1 MMFLLAVLSFLQ
13 MTVIPGFLVL
23 SYFRLTLES
32 KLQTLLYTFALSL
45 LINYLLVLS
54 LTTAGI
60 YKPITIYIILL
71 IEILLL
77 LYYFTKHNTIV
88 VNFKDYLTRFITF
101 WETKPFFYKL
111 LFVLSIIMIGIFFYF
126 FISRIKAVFY
136 LNDPVLAWNR
146 FTLDWYH
153 NHFPVHTWR
162 YPQLI
167 PTNWSVAYIIMQNPD
182 IQFIP
187 RNIMAFFPIG
197 TTVLFLDLALCKKE
211 SSYLLALLFY
221 GTIIIYLYRP
231 AFIVGGYADLAVS
244 FFAFLSFYALYS
256 ADKPAVFDVK
266 SCIFSVVFASG
277 AAVTKQIGFYIL
289 FYILAWN
296 LWLIYKHKLQPRK
309 RVIKIILLLV
319 LFILIIVGPWYVY
332 KEIQIA
338 KGIESSELS
347 MLTQK
352 QHGNRTSY
360 GERLIYGFK
369 RIVNARGIPNVE
381 FFLYGGLFLILLSL
395 FHKRIR
401 NITLFIV
408 FPFTLI
414 WVFLFS
420 YDYRNLTLAFP
431 FMALAMA
438 CGFDFLAKIPIC
450 RPGKRPPKSKIAET
464 AAKGSLKKW
473 QNLRLPTYNLLILPL
488 AGVIIALLVLLNFTL
503 FKKELIIKNQ
513 LTQLKNIGDIRLNE
527 KLYQYYEQNGFAG
540 RVFSR
545 YPYFKYL
552 PVLRDYWAPE
562 RQDHNV
568 HYFLDTYG
576 RPNKESVRQVKKKL
590 ETGEYKLLFKH
601 QQYLFIKVK

>member
-1 MMFLLAVLSFLQ
+1 VLSFLQ

-23 SYFRLTLES
+23 SYSRITLES
-32 KLQTLLYTFALSL
+32 KLQSLLYTFALSL
-45 LINYLLVLS
+45 LINYLLVFS
-54 LTTAGI
+54 LTAAGI
-60 YKPITIYIILL
+60 YKPIIIYVILS

-77 LYYFTKHNTIV
+77 LYYFSKHNQMV
-88 VNFKDYLTRFITF
+88 LNLKDYLTRFIKF

-111 LFVLSIIMIGIFFYF
+111 LFVLSIVMMGLFFYF

-167 PTNWSVAYIIMQNPD
+167 PTNWSIAYIIMQNPD

-197 TTVLFLDLALCKKE
+197 ATALFLDLALRTKK
-211 SSYLLALLFY
+211 STYLLALLFY
-221 GTIIIYLYRP
+221 GTIIVYLYRP
-231 AFIVGGYADLAVS
+231 AFIVGGYADIAVS

-256 ADKPAVFDVK
+256 AKEDVFDLK
-266 SCIFSVVFASG
+266 RCLFSVVFASA

-296 LWLIYKHKLQPRK
+296 LWIIYKNKTMPGK
-309 RVIKIILLLV
+309 KIIKVLLSMV
-319 LFILIIVGPWYVY
+319 LFTIIIVGPWYVY

-338 KGIESSELS
+338 GGMEKSELS
-347 MLTQK
+347 MLTQR
-352 QHGNRTSY
+352 QHGNRTTF
-360 GERLIYGFK
+360 GERFIYGFE
-369 RIVNARGIPNVE
+369 RIVNARGIPGVE
-381 FFLYGGLFLILLSL
+381 FFIYGGLILLLLSL
-395 FHKRIR
+395 AHKQIR
-401 NITLFIV
+401 YITLFIV
-408 FPFTLI
+408 FPFTSM

-431 FMALAMA
+431 FIALAMA
-438 CGFDFLAKIPIC
+438 YGFHLPAKKFIP
-450 RPGKRPPKSKIAET
+450 RLGKKPAKPIMTET
-464 AAKGSLKKW
+464 TPI
-473 QNLRLPTYNLLILPL
+473 NHRLPRFRISILPL
-488 AGVIIALLVLLNFTL
+488 AVVITALSVLLNFTI

-513 LTQLKNIGDIRLNE
+513 LTQLKNIGDIRLNK
-527 KLYQYYEQNGFAG
+527 KLYRYYDENGFPG
-540 RVFSR
+540 KVFSR

-562 RQDHNV
+562 RQESSV
-568 HYFLDTYG
+568 HYFLDTFN
-576 RPNKESVRQVKKKL
+576 RPDKESVRQVKKKL
-590 ETGEYKLLFKH
+590 KTGEYILLFKH
-601 QQYLFIKVK
+601 NEYLFIKIK

>member
-13 MTVIPGFLVL
+13 MIFIPGFLVL
-23 SYFRLTLES
+23 SYFRLTPES
-32 KLQTLLYTFALSL
+32 KLQALLYTFTLSL
-45 LINYLLVLS
+45 LINYLLVFS
-54 LTTAGI
+54 LTAAGI
-60 YKPITIYIILL
+60 YKPIIIYIILS

-77 LYYFTKHNTIV
+77 FYYFTKHNQIV
-88 VNFKDYLTRFITF
+88 LNLKNYLTRFITF
-101 WETKPFFYKL
+101 WETKSFFYKL
-111 LFVLSIIMIGIFFYF
+111 LFVLSILIMGIFSYF

-146 FTLDWYH
+146 YTLDWYH

-167 PTNWSVAYIIMQNPD
+167 PTNWSIAYIIMQNPN

-197 TTVLFLDLALCKKE
+197 TTILFMDLALRKKD
-211 SSYLLALLFY
+211 SAYLLALLFY

-231 AFIVGGYADLAVS
+231 AFIVGGYADIAVS

-256 ADKPAVFDVK
+256 NRKEGVFDIK
-266 SCIFSVVFASG
+266 RCLFSVVFASA

-289 FYILAWN
+289 FFMLAWN
-296 LWLIYKHKLQPRK
+296 LWIIYKNKTLPGK
-309 RVIKIILLLV
+309 RIIKALLLMV
-319 LFILIIVGPWYVY
+319 LLTGIIVGPWYVY

-338 KGIESSELS
+338 KGIEKSEFSL
-347 MLTQK
+347 LTQK

-360 GERLIYGFK
+360 GERFIYGFK

-381 FFLYGGLFLILLSL
+381 FFIYGIIFLILLSL
-395 FHKRIR
+395 FQKRIR
-401 NITLFIV
+401 YITVFIV

-431 FMALAMA
+431 FMALSMA
-438 CGFDFLAKIPIC
+438 YGFDFLVKKLLC
-450 RPGKRPPKSKIAET
+450 RPGKRLPKSKIAET
-464 AAKGSLKKW
+464 VPKRSMIKW
-473 QNLRLPTYNLLILPL
+473 QNLRLPTYHISILPL
-488 AGVIIALLVLLNFTL
+488 TCGIIALLVLLNFTI

-527 KLYQYYEQNGFAG
+527 KLYRYYEENGFEG
-540 RVFSR
+540 SVFSR

-552 PVLRDYWAPE
+552 PVLGDYWAPE

-568 HYFLDTYG
+568 HYFLDTFG
-576 RPNKESVRQVKKKL
+576 RPNKESVRLVKKKL
-590 ETGEYKLLFKH
+590 KTGEYTLLFKH
-601 QQYLFIKVK
+601 KEYLFIKIK

>member
-1 MMFLLAVLSFLQ
+1 MFLLAVLSFLQ

-23 SYFRLTLES
+23 SYFHFTLES
-32 KLQTLLYTFALSL
+32 KLQALLYTFALSL
-45 LINYLLVLS
+45 LFNYLLVLS

-60 YKPITIYIILL
+60 YKPIIIYTILS

-77 LYYFTKHNTIV
+77 LYYFTKRSKIV
-88 VNFKDYLTRFITF
+88 LNFKDYLTGFKTF

-111 LFVLSIIMIGIFFYF
+111 LFVLSMVMIGIFFYF

-167 PTNWSVAYIIMQNPD
+167 PTNWSIAYIIMQNPD
-182 IQFIP
+182 IQFVP
-187 RNIMAFFPIG
+187 RNIMAFSPIG
-197 TTVLFLDLALCKKE
+197 TTALFLDLALRKKE
-211 SSYLLALLFY
+211 STYLLALLFY

-231 AFIVGGYADLAVS
+231 AFIVGGYADIAVS

-256 ADKPAVFDVK
+256 ANKEGVFDIK
-266 SCIFSVVFASG
+266 PCLFSVAFASA

-289 FYILAWN
+289 FFILAWN
-296 LWLIYKHKLQPRK
+296 LGIIYKNKSLSKK
-309 RVIKIILLLV
+309 RTIKVLLSIILLTG
-319 LFILIIVGPWYVY
+319 IIVGPWYVY

-338 KGIESSELS
+338 KGIEKSELS

-381 FFLYGGLFLILLSL
+381 FFIYGGLFLMLLSL

-401 NITLFIV
+401 YITLFIV

-431 FMALAMA
+431 FMALSMA
-438 CGFDFLAKIPIC
+438 YGFDFLAKKFIS
-450 RPGKRPPKSKIAET
+450 RPGKKPPKHGIPET
-464 AAKGSLKKW
+464 APKVSLIKW
-473 QNLRLPTYNLLILPL
+473 QNLRLPKYNISILPL
-488 AGVIIALLVLLNFTL
+488 AGVITALLVLLNFTI
-503 FKKELIIKNQ
+503 FKKESIIKNQ

-527 KLYQYYEQNGFAG
+527 KLYRYYEENGLAG

-545 YPYFKYL
+545 YPYYKYL

-562 RQDHNV
+562 RQDNNV
-568 HYFLDTYG
+568 HYFLDTFS
-576 RPNKESVRQVKKKL
+576 RPDKESVKLVKKKL
-590 ETGEYKLLFKH
+590 KTGEYTLLFKH
-601 QQYLFIKVK
+601 NEYLFIKIK

>member
-1 MMFLLAVLSFLQ
+1 MQ

-23 SYFRLTLES
+23 SYFRLTPQS
-32 KLQTLLYTFALSL
+32 KLQAMLYIFSFSL
-45 LINYLLVLS
+45 LINYLLVFS
-54 LTTAGI
+54 LTAAGI
-60 YKPITIYIILL
+60 YKPLAIYIILS

-77 LYYFTKHNTIV
+77 LYYFTKQNKIV
-88 VNFKDYLTRFITF
+88 LNLKDSLTRFITF

-111 LFVLSIIMIGIFFYF
+111 LFVLSMVMIGLFFYF
-126 FISRIKAVFY
+126 FISRIKAVFF

-167 PTNWSVAYIIMQNPD
+167 PTNWSIAYIIMQNPD

-197 TTVLFLDLALCKKE
+197 TTALFLDLALRKKE
-211 SSYLLALLFY
+211 STYLLALFFY
-221 GTIIIYLYRP
+221 GAIIIYLYRP
-231 AFIVGGYADLAVS
+231 AFIVGGYPDIAVS
-244 FFAFLSFYALYS
+244 FFAFLSFYVLYS
-256 ADKPAVFDVK
+256 ANKQGVFDIK
-266 SCIFSVVFASG
+266 SCLFSVVFAST

-296 LWLIYKHKLQPRK
+296 LWVIYKNKTLPGK
-309 RVIKIILLLV
+309 KIIKVLLLMA
-319 LFILIIVGPWYVY
+319 LFTVIIVGPWYVY

-338 KGIESSELS
+338 KGIEKSELS

-360 GERLIYGFK
+360 GERFIYGFK
-369 RIVNARGIPNVE
+369 RIVNARGLPNVE
-381 FFLYGGLFLILLSL
+381 FFIYGGLFLILLSL

-401 NITLFIV
+401 YITLFIV

-414 WVFLFS
+414 WIFLFS

-431 FMALAMA
+431 FMALSLAYG
-438 CGFDFLAKIPIC
+438 CRFLVRKFIPL
-450 RPGKRPPKSKIAET
+450 PGKKPPGPEIT
-464 AAKGSLKKW
+464 GTPAKVLNIS
-473 QNLRLPTYNLLILPL
+473 ILPL
-488 AGVIIALLVLLNFTL
+488 AGVIIALLILLNFTV

-513 LTQLKNIGDIRLNE
+513 LTQLKNIGDIHLNE
-527 KLYQYYEQNGFAG
+527 KLYRYYEENGFAG

-562 RQDHNV
+562 RQDRSV

-576 RPNKESVRQVKKKL
+576 RPDKESVRSVKKKL
-590 ETGEYKLLFKH
+590 ETGEYTLLFKH
-601 QQYLFIKVK
+601 KEYLFIKVK

>member
-1 MMFLLAVLSFLQ
+1 

-23 SYFRLTLES
+23 SYSRITLES
-32 KLQTLLYTFALSL
+32 KLQALLYTFALSL
-45 LINYLLVLS
+45 LINYLLVFS

-60 YKPITIYIILL
+60 YKPVIIYTILS
-71 IEILLL
+71 IEILLV
-77 LYYFTKHNTIV
+77 LYYFTKHNQIV
-88 VNFKDYLTRFITF
+88 FNLKNYLTRFITF

-111 LFVLSIIMIGIFFYF
+111 LFILSMVMMGLFFYF

-167 PTNWSVAYIIMQNPD
+167 PTNWSIAYMIMQNPD

-197 TTVLFLDLALCKKE
+197 TTALFLDLALRKKK
-211 SSYLLALLFY
+211 STYWLALLSY

-231 AFIVGGYADLAVS
+231 AFIVGGYADIAVS
-244 FFAFLSFYALYS
+244 FFAFLSWYVLYS
-256 ADKPAVFDVK
+256 TDKPGIFDINR
-266 SCIFSVVFASG
+266 CLFSVVFAAS

-296 LWLIYKHKLQPRK
+296 LWMIYKNKTLPGK
-309 RVIKIILLLV
+309 KIIKALLLMV
-319 LFILIIVGPWYVY
+319 LFTVIIVGPWYVY

-338 KGIESSELS
+338 KGIEKSELS

-352 QHGNRTSY
+352 QHGSRTSY
-360 GERLIYGFK
+360 GERLNYGFK

-381 FFLYGGLFLILLSL
+381 FFIYGGLFLMLLSL

-401 NITLFIV
+401 WIMLFIV

-414 WVFLFS
+414 WVLLFS

-431 FMALAMA
+431 FMALSMA
-438 CGFDFLAKIPIC
+438 YGCRFLVWKFFP
-450 RPGKRPPKSKIAET
+450 RPGKKSPKSEIT
-464 AAKGSLKKW
+464 GTTPTDPLIKW
-473 QNLRLPTYNLLILPL
+473 QNLRLPKYNISILPL
-488 AGVIIALLVLLNFTL
+488 ACVIIALPVLLNFTI

-513 LTQLKNIGDIRLNE
+513 LTQLKNIGEIRLNE
-527 KLYQYYEQNGFAG
+527 KLYRYYQENGFAG

-568 HYFLDTYG
+568 HYFLDTFG
-576 RPNKESVRQVKKKL
+576 RPDKESVKVVKKKL
-590 ETGEYKLLFKH
+590 KTGEYTLLFKH
-601 QQYLFIKVK
+601 NEYLFIKVK